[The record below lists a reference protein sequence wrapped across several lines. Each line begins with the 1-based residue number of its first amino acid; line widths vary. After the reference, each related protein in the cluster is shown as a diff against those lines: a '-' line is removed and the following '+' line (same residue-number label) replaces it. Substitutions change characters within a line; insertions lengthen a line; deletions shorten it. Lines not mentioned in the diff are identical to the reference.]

1 MIEKIRFRDTFDRHE
16 LVKGQSNFYDSFPF
30 HEGVGAET
38 RANFL
43 KEEVVSRGR
52 EAVDGRLWGWE
63 SGKAANERGEEREG
77 EGWTNTTEMKMN

>member
-1 MIEKIRFRDTFDRHE
+1 M
-16 LVKGQSNFYDSFPF
+16 
-30 HEGVGAET
+30 GAET

>member
-16 LVKGQSNFYDSFPF
+16 LVKEQSNFYDSFPF
-30 HEGVGAET
+30 HEEVGAET

-52 EAVDGRLWGWE
+52 EAGDGRAERPLMSE
-63 SGKAANERGEEREG
+63 ARRGKGKGGRIRRR
-77 EGWTNTTEMKMN
+77 